1 MIDVKLENDKLTMEF
16 FADEMAK
23 QWLKSVLNNNICT
36 ITFTKKNGDQRV
48 MRCTLDEQHFP
59 PVQKEAAEVGEV
71 RQRSTEA
78 LSVFDVEAQGWRS
91 FRWDSVIHLEMSL

>member
-91 FRWDSVIHLEMSL
+91 FRWDSVIRLEMSL